1 MKKIYVCTLAVFL
14 SFGVIFYLI
23 LTILLPVTYRR
34 SFAVLT
40 SEEKNYVL
48 ECYVPGRASHAIVT
62 NDSEKARITY
72 SEKDN
77 ETLVQIE
84 TKSRPGFLNI
94 LNVSI
99 WFAPENEEEL
109 LPEFP
114 PSFGN
119 FDDEGKVSYDI
130 LENGEKAEAFQAY
143 DKVSEGKTGAVFSVL
158 LCTIGLA
165 VVLCV
170 NLAAGKVRRN
180 HNLSYSSL
188 VSISDD
194 YFGKYVCRRI
204 SLEKKQWLEKR
215 MKRCVFFQSC
225 LAALAVMFVSGLPLW
240 LDLTLQF
247 WNYIGV
253 LVLVFIGGIILKQVL
268 ALYLTIPISRIR
280 PTRETAPEIWWY
292 GYRLHDLDEG
302 YGAVWSL
309 SDLSMAMAMTLMGHP
324 EESYAFAENIWKE
337 FGWNLTLGKW
347 YGLYH
352 FIQWVNCTL
361 TGREEERKIHR
372 ENAEKEFRRKPK
384 KALYQRLM
392 KIAESVK

>member
-62 NDSEKARITY
+62 NDSGKARITY

-77 ETLVQIE
+77 GTLVQIE

-119 FDDEGKVSYDI
+119 FGDEEKVSYDI

-158 LCTIGLA
+158 LYTIGLA
-165 VVLCV
+165 VLELYRSSGACFYRG
-170 NLAAGKVRRN
+170 NYLEAGSG
-180 HNLSYSSL
+180 L
-188 VSISDD
+188 ISDHTD
-194 YFGKYVCRRI
+194 LKNQTDTGNGSGNLEVRI
-204 SLEKKQWLEKR
+204 
-215 MKRCVFFQSC
+215 
-225 LAALAVMFVSGLPLW
+225 P
-240 LDLTLQF
+240 
-247 WNYIGV
+247 
-253 LVLVFIGGIILKQVL
+253 
-268 ALYLTIPISRIR
+268 
-280 PTRETAPEIWWY
+280 AP
-292 GYRLHDLDEG
+292 
-302 YGAVWSL
+302 
-309 SDLSMAMAMTLMGHP
+309 
-324 EESYAFAENIWKE
+324 
-337 FGWNLTLGKW
+337 
-347 YGLYH
+347 
-352 FIQWVNCTL
+352 
-361 TGREEERKIHR
+361 
-372 ENAEKEFRRKPK
+372 
-384 KALYQRLM
+384 
-392 KIAESVK
+392 